1 MYYIERDEAGR
12 IIQVELVPFHA
23 MTEQSEVSTAEIDEW
38 MRQQEIREASLL
50 QLRQSDLEM
59 VRVLE
64 DLIEVL
70 MSKGVI
76 SITDLPPVAQAKLT
90 SRAQARR
97 SLSGLEGLISD
108 DDDEGF
114 I

>member
-1 MYYIERDEAGR
+1 MYYIERDAQGR
-12 IIQVELVPFHA
+12 IIQVDTVPFHA
-23 MTEQSEVSTAEIDEW
+23 MTEQNAACTSEIDEW
-38 MRQQEIREASLL
+38 IRQRDIREASLL

-76 SITDLPPVAQAKLT
+76 SITDLPLVAQNKLT
-90 SRAQARR
+90 NRAQARR
-97 SLSGLEGLISD
+97 SLSGLEGLIA
-108 DDDEGF
+108 DDDEGL

>member
-1 MYYIERDEAGR
+1 MYYVERDTEKR
-12 IIQVELVPFHA
+12 IIRVELTPFST
-23 MTEQSEVSTAEIDEW
+23 MTEQHDLCTPEIDEW
-38 MRQQEIREASLL
+38 MRQREIREATLY
-50 QLRQSDLEM
+50 QL
-59 VRVLE
+59 LE

-76 SITDLPPVAQAKLT
+76 TITDLPPAAQAKLT

-97 SLSGLEGLISD
+97 SLSGLEGLIA
-108 DDDEGF
+108 DDDEGL

>member
-1 MYYIERDEAGR
+1 MYYIERDVQGG
-12 IIQVELVPFHA
+12 IIQIELAPFPT
-23 MTEQSEVSTAEIDEW
+23 MTEQNELFTPEIDEW
-38 MRQQEIREASLL
+38 LRQREIRETSLM

-76 SITDLPPVAQAKLT
+76 SITDLPEIAQNKLT

-108 DDDEGF
+108 EDEGL

>member
-1 MYYIERDEAGR
+1 MHYIERDTTGR
-12 IIQVELVPFHA
+12 IIRVEDEPFTGA
-23 MTEQSEVSTAEIDEW
+23 TEQSADLTPDIGQW
-38 MRQQEIREASLL
+38 YKKQEARAATLL

-76 SITDLPPVAQAKLT
+76 SITDLPPAAQTKLIN
-90 SRAQARR
+90 RAQARR
-97 SLSGLEGLISD
+97 TLSGLEGLIA
-108 DDDEGF
+108 DEDENL

>member
-1 MYYIERDEAGR
+1 MYYIERDAGGR
-12 IIQVELVPFHA
+12 IVRLEDQPFNA
-23 MTEQSEVSTAEIDEW
+23 MTEQSADLTPELSEW
-38 MRQQEIREASLL
+38 YKNATLT

-76 SITDLPPVAQAKLT
+76 SITDLPPAAQMKLIN
-90 SRAQARR
+90 RAQARR
-97 SLSGLEGLISD
+97 TLSGLEGLIAD
-108 DDDEGF
+108 EDEGL

>member
-1 MYYIERDEAGR
+1 
-12 IIQVELVPFHA
+12 
-23 MTEQSEVSTAEIDEW
+23 
-38 MRQQEIREASLL
+38 
-50 QLRQSDLEM
+50 M

-76 SITDLPPVAQAKLT
+76 SITDLPPVAQTKLT
-90 SRAQARR
+90 NRAQARR

>member
-1 MYYIERDEAGR
+1 MYYIERDAEGR
-12 IIQVELVPFHA
+12 IIQVEMAPFHA
-23 MTEQSEVSTAEIDEW
+23 MTEQNDACTPEIDEW
-38 MRQQEIREASLL
+38 IRQRETREATLI

-76 SITDLPPVAQAKLT
+76 SITDLPPAAQTKLT
-90 SRAQARR
+90 NRAQARR
-97 SLSGLEGLISD
+97 SLSGLEGLISE
-108 DDDEGF
+108 DDEGL

>member
-1 MYYIERDEAGR
+1 MYYVERDTEKR
-12 IIQVELVPFHA
+12 IIRVELTPFST
-23 MTEQSEVSTAEIDEW
+23 MTEQHDLCTPEIDEW
-38 MRQQEIREASLL
+38 MRQREIREATLY

-76 SITDLPPVAQAKLT
+76 TITDLPSAAQAKLT

-97 SLSGLEGLISD
+97 SLSGLEGLIA
-108 DDDEGF
+108 DDDEGL

>member
-1 MYYIERDEAGR
+1 MYYIERDAQGR
-12 IIQVELVPFHA
+12 IIQVEMTPFHA
-23 MTEQSEVSTAEIDEW
+23 MTEQTSACTTEIDEW
-38 MRQQEIREASLL
+38 LRQRDIREASLL

-76 SITDLPPVAQAKLT
+76 SITDLPLVAQNKLT
-90 SRAQARR
+90 NRAQARR
-97 SLSGLEGLISD
+97 SLSGLEGLIA
-108 DDDEGF
+108 DDDEGL

>member
-1 MYYIERDEAGR
+1 MYYLERDAEGQLIR
-12 IIQVELVPFHA
+12 VELTSFPS
-23 MTEQSEVSTAEIDEW
+23 MTEQNAACTPEIDAWLRLRES
-38 MRQQEIREASLL
+38 REATLT

-76 SITDLPPVAQAKLT
+76 TITDLPPAAQTKLT

-97 SLSGLEGLISD
+97 SLSGLEGLIA
-108 DDDEGF
+108 DDDEGL

>member
-1 MYYIERDEAGR
+1 MHYIERDTTGR
-12 IIQVELVPFHA
+12 IIRVEDEPFA
-23 MTEQSEVSTAEIDEW
+23 GATEQSDDLTPDIGQW
-38 MRQQEIREASLL
+38 YKKQEARAATLL
-50 QLRQSDLEM
+50 QLRESDLEM

-76 SITDLPPVAQAKLT
+76 SITDLPPAAQAKLIN
-90 SRAQARR
+90 RAQARR
-97 SLSGLEGLISD
+97 TLSGLEGLIA
-108 DDDEGF
+108 DDDENL

>member
-1 MYYIERDEAGR
+1 MYYIERDAQGR
-12 IIQVELVPFHA
+12 IIQVDTAPFHA
-23 MTEQSEVSTAEIDEW
+23 MTEQNASCTSEIDEW
-38 MRQQEIREASLL
+38 IRQRDIREASLL

-76 SITDLPPVAQAKLT
+76 SITDLPLVAQNKLT
-90 SRAQARR
+90 NRAQARR
-97 SLSGLEGLISD
+97 SLSGLEGLIAD
-108 DDDEGF
+108 EDEGL

>member
-1 MYYIERDEAGR
+1 MYYIERDVQGR
-12 IIQVELVPFHA
+12 IIQVDTAPFLS
-23 MTEQSEVSTAEIDEW
+23 MTEQGEVLTPEIDEW
-38 MRQQEIREASLL
+38 NRQRDIREASLL

-64 DLIEVL
+64 DLIDVL

-76 SITDLPPVAQAKLT
+76 SITDLPLVAQTKL
-90 SRAQARR
+90 SQRAQARR
-97 SLSGLEGLISD
+97 TLSGLEGLIA
-108 DDDEGF
+108 DDEEGL

>member
-1 MYYIERDEAGR
+1 MYYIERDAAGQITR
-12 IIQVELVPFHA
+12 VDSTPFTG
-23 MTEQSEVSTAEIDEW
+23 MTEHSEVRTAELDRW
-38 MRQQEIREASLL
+38 LKGQEAREASLRKL
-50 QLRQSDLEM
+50 QQSDLEM

-76 SITDLPPVAQAKLT
+76 SITDLPEAAQTKLIN
-90 SRAQARR
+90 RAQARR
-97 SLSGLEGLISD
+97 SLSGLEGLID
-108 DDDEGF
+108 DDDEGL

>member
-1 MYYIERDEAGR
+1 MYYIERDAQGR
-12 IIQVELVPFHA
+12 LIQVEQVPFNA
-23 MTEQSEVSTAEIDEW
+23 MTEQSDVCTPEIDEW
-38 MRQQEIREASLL
+38 LRQREIREASLL

-70 MSKGVI
+70 MTKGVI
-76 SITDLPPVAQAKLT
+76 SITDLPPIAQAKLT
-90 SRAQARR
+90 NRAQARR
-97 SLSGLEGLISD
+97 SLSGLEGLIAD

>member
-1 MYYIERDEAGR
+1 MYYLERDTER
-12 IIQVELVPFHA
+12 QIIRVELTPFPT
-23 MTEQSEVSTAEIDEW
+23 MTEQHDLCTPEIDEW
-38 MRQQEIREASLL
+38 IRQRETREATLYQL
-50 QLRQSDLEM
+50 QQSDLEM

-76 SITDLPPVAQAKLT
+76 SITDLPPAAQTKLA

-97 SLSGLEGLISD
+97 SLSGLEGLIPD
-108 DDDEGF
+108 NDEG
-114 I
+114 II

>member
-1 MYYIERDEAGR
+1 MYYIERDAQGHL
-12 IIQVELVPFHA
+12 IQVQLIPFNA
-23 MTEQSEVSTAEIDEW
+23 MTEQSEAGTPEIDEW

-70 MSKGVI
+70 MTKGVI
-76 SITDLPPVAQAKLT
+76 SITDLPPIAQAKLT
-90 SRAQARR
+90 NRAQARR

>member
-1 MYYIERDEAGR
+1 MHYIERDTGGR
-12 IIQVELVPFHA
+12 ILRVEDEPFTG
-23 MTEQSEVSTAEIDEW
+23 MTEQSADITAELGQW
-38 MRQQEIREASLL
+38 YKKQEARAATLL
-50 QLRQSDLEM
+50 QLQQSDLEM

-64 DLIEVL
+64 DLIDVL

-76 SITDLPPVAQAKLT
+76 SITDLPPAAQTKLI

-97 SLSGLEGLISD
+97 TLSGLEGLIA
-108 DDDEGF
+108 DEDERL

>member
-1 MYYIERDEAGR
+1 M
-12 IIQVELVPFHA
+12 
-23 MTEQSEVSTAEIDEW
+23 
-38 MRQQEIREASLL
+38 
-50 QLRQSDLEM
+50 
-59 VRVLE
+59 LE

-76 SITDLPPVAQAKLT
+76 TITDLPPAAQAKLT

-97 SLSGLEGLISD
+97 SLSGLEGLIA
-108 DDDEGF
+108 DDDEGL

>member
-1 MYYIERDEAGR
+1 MYYIERDAQGR
-12 IIQVELVPFHA
+12 IIQVAMTSFHA
-23 MTEQSEVSTAEIDEW
+23 MTEQTAASTAEIDEW
-38 MRQQEIREASLL
+38 FRQRDIREASLL

-76 SITDLPPVAQAKLT
+76 SITDLPLVAQNKLT
-90 SRAQARR
+90 NRAQARL
-97 SLSGLEGLISD
+97 SLSGLEGLIA
-108 DDDEGF
+108 DDDEGL